1 MQEPHI
7 LFTVYYT
14 KLKAFPNVVTIPSG
28 PFNLIPKYRKHGNK
42 EIKYQKDRPKNYI
55 IDFSK

>member
-14 KLKAFPNVVTIPSG
+14 KLKAFLNFVTIPSG

-42 EIKYQKDRPKNYI
+42 EIKYQKDRPENYI